1 VKLFI
6 NKKQEKEPRV
16 SIILP
21 NFNSYRTI
29 VPTVN
34 SVLKQSYKN
43 WELIIVDDASNEKTR
58 KILTKYKKIKKIK
71 IIYLKKNKGAGY
83 CRNMAIQKSNSYYLA
98 FIDSDDLWEKNKL
111 RLQIQFMQNNI
122 YDFTY
127 TYYKTFSN
135 NTQIIKNIKTPKKF
149 NFDSFTKN
157 TSIATSTMIIKRTTA
172 NKVKFSNTKICED
185 YYYKCQ
191 ILKKNRYGYCY
202 PDYLTRYQIR
212 KNSLQSN
219 RFRNLYWMW
228 KINKNLNNFNIINNL
243 ISILS
248 ISFNSLKK
256 YGLRQL

>member
-6 NKKQEKEPRV
+6 NKKQEKESRV

-21 NFNSYRTI
+21 NYNSYKTI
-29 VPTVN
+29 VPTIN
-34 SVLKQSYKN
+34 SILRQSYKN
-43 WELIIVDDASNEKTR
+43 WELIIVDDASSEKTR
-58 KILTKYKKIKKIK
+58 KILIKYEKIKKIK

-83 CRNMAIQKSNSYYLA
+83 CRNIAIKNSSSYYLA

-111 RLQIQFMQNNI
+111 KLQIKFMRDNN
-122 YDFTY
+122 YNFTY

-135 NTQIIKNIKTPKKF
+135 NAQIIKNIKTPKKF
-149 NFDSFTKN
+149 NFDTFTKN
-157 TSIATSTMIIKRTTA
+157 TSIATSTMVLRRTTA
-172 NKVKFSNTKICED
+172 NKIKFSNTKICED

-191 ILKKNRYGYCY
+191 MLKKNKYGYCY
-202 PDYLTRYQIR
+202 PDYLTYYQIS

-219 RFRNLYWMW
+219 RIRNLYWMW

-243 ISILS
+243 ISIFS

-256 YGLRQL
+256 YGLR